1 MAGKKRLEFLA
12 QIKKLDEAALQAKIA
27 EFKIKLNKLKSSH
40 AVNSLE
46 NPSLLSATR
55 RDIARMQ
62 TVLASLKQ
70 AHSQA
75 NQQANH

>member
-1 MAGKKRLEFLA
+1 MANKKRLDFWV
-12 QIKKLDEAALQAKIA
+12 QIKELDEVALQAKIG

-62 TVLASLKQ
+62 TVLAERKRG
-70 AHSQA
+70 
-75 NQQANH
+75 NNR

>member
-12 QIKKLDEAALQAKIA
+12 QARKLDDVVLRAKIQ
-27 EFKIKLNKLKSSH
+27 EFKIKLNKLKTNH

-62 TVLASLKQ
+62 TILVERKQ
-70 AHSQA
+70 IIV
-75 NQQANH
+75 N